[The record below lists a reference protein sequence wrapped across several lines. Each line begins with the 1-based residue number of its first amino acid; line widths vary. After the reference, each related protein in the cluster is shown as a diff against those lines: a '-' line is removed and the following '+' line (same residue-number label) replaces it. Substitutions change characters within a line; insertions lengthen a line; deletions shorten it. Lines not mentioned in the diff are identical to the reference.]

1 MQDPR
6 GIKTVLKEDKV
17 EGLMLTKAV
26 KAKTVKYRHNDLNTG
41 QPNTTKVPEINPHLI
56 FSKNQ
61 YVSQQKKR

>member
-26 KAKTVKYRHNDLNTG
+26 KAKTVKYRHNDLNT
-41 QPNTTKVPEINPHLI
+41 TKVPEINPHLI

-61 YVSQQKKR
+61 YISQQKKR